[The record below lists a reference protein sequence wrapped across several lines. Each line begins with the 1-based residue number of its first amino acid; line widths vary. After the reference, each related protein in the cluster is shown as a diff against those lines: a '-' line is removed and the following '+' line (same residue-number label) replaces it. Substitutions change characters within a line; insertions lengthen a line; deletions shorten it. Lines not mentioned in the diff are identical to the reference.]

1 MLLFKRK
8 RLLLVSA
15 GCVILMLL
23 TPTHGDSHPEQSYK
37 MAQPLE
43 VISMLSTTP
52 VSYQIFPG
60 SVQLYQNM
68 NI

>member
-8 RLLLVSA
+8 RLLLASA

-23 TPTHGDSHPEQSYK
+23 TPTHGGSNPEQSYK

-43 VISMLSTTP
+43 VISMPSTTP
-52 VSYQIFPG
+52 ES
-60 SVQLYQNM
+60 
-68 NI
+68 